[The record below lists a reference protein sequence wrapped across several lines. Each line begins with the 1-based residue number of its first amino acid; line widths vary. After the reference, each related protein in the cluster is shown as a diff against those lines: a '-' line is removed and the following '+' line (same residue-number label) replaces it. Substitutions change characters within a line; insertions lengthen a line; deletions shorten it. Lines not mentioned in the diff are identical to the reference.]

1 MQDLFEL
8 LRNYNFGSTLVHVL
22 SRHGRKVRR
31 WSEFFLIL
39 QIYEFQHYTAL
50 TSQIRNA
57 QWIETDLV
65 ENLFVIVSRIK
76 LFLHSK
82 DHSVGN
88 QIIKFH
94 SIFCTFRFEPIP
106 IAAPSI
112 FCNSKLITFYF
123 LHILFS
129 AHSIFCTFHFLPIP
143 VFAHSSCC
151 PFRFPHIPFSAHSF
165 RAHSHSMLRSNFN
178 KRSKVRPMTTAAS
191 KVIP

>member
-1 MQDLFEL
+1 MFWAGTEEKYVAGQSYSSILF
-8 LRNYNFGSTLVHVL
+8 FH
-22 SRHGRKVRR
+22 
-31 WSEFFLIL
+31 IL
-39 QIYEFQHYTAL
+39 QIYGFQHYTAL

-143 VFAHSSCC
+143 FFAHSS
-151 PFRFPHIPFSAHSF
+151 FRTFHFLPIRLEPIPFFAHSSFRTFNFLPIPYSAHSIF
-165 RAHSHSMLRSNFN
+165 CLFWLHCDLIDLVKMHSDFS
-178 KRSKVRPMTTAAS
+178 
-191 KVIP
+191 